1 MGVVNISAALDAQR
15 RKGPVCVWLT
25 GLSGAGKSTIAGLL
39 ERRLIRLGQLA
50 YMLDGDQLRKTLN
63 RDLGY
68 SDADRT
74 ENVRRVAELA
84 RLMVNAGVSPIV
96 SLISPF
102 MADRALARAQF
113 AAGEFCEVF
122 VDAPLQVC
130 EARDPKGLYAKAR
143 RGEITR
149 FTGIDSR
156 YEAPPQ
162 PHLHLHTDTDD
173 PEHCVQRI
181 LGLLHY

>member
-1 MGVVNISAALDAQR
+1 MGVVNISADLAAPR

-25 GLSGAGKSTIAGLL
+25 GLPGAGKSTIAGLL
-39 ERRLIRLGQLA
+39 ERRLIGLGQLA
-50 YMLDGDQLRKTLN
+50 YRLDGDELRKGLN

-74 ENVRRVAELA
+74 ENVRRAAEVA

-102 MADRALARAQF
+102 IADRALARAQF

-156 YEAPPQ
+156 YEPPPQ
-162 PHLHLHTDTDD
+162 PHLHLHTDTEDL
-173 PEHCVQRI
+173 ERCVQRI